1 MTGVLYRLAR
11 FSVRH
16 RFAVLA
22 AWLLV
27 AVALVGVSHR
37 LGDNTN
43 DSVTLPGANSQQA
56 ADALST
62 SFPDQANGSSPIV
75 LHVSSGK
82 LTDSKY
88 SQAVNQAAADVAK
101 APDVASVVN
110 PLTAQGASA
119 LSKDQRTG
127 YLSVTLSVRPEAM
140 SVHDAQTISDA
151 AANPAQAA
159 RIQVETVGQL
169 FFFNDTATTEK

>member
-11 FSVRH
+11 FCVRY

-22 AWLLV
+22 AWILLT
-27 AVALVGVSHR
+27 VALVGVSHH

-43 DSVTLPGANSQQA
+43 DSVTLPGTNSQQA
-56 ADALST
+56 SDALSK
-62 SFPDQANGSSPIV
+62 SFPDQANGTSPIV
-75 LHVSSGK
+75 LHVASGK

-110 PLTAQGASA
+110 PLTSQGASA
-119 LSKDQRTG
+119 LSKDQSTG
-127 YLSVTLSVRPEAM
+127 YLSVTLSVSPGAM
-140 SVHDAQTISDA
+140 SVDDAQTIIDA
-151 AANPAQAA
+151 AAKPAQAA
-159 RIQVETVGQL
+159 GIQVETEIGRAHV
-169 FFFNDTATTEK
+169 

>member
-22 AWLLV
+22 AWILL
-27 AVALVGVSHR
+27 AVALVGVSHQ

-43 DSVTLPGANSQQA
+43 DNATLPGTNSQQA
-56 ADALST
+56 TDALSK
-62 SFPDQANGSSPIV
+62 SFPDQSNGSSPIV

-110 PLTAQGASA
+110 PLTSQGASA

-127 YLSVTLSVRPEAM
+127 YLSVTLSVSPGAISSVTLRRSSTRRP
-140 SVHDAQTISDA
+140 SPPRRPGSRCR
-151 AANPAQAA
+151 P
-159 RIQVETVGQL
+159 
-169 FFFNDTATTEK
+169 